1 MAYTKIALF
10 AAIAAF
16 ASAQTQD
23 QINELNVILN
33 DVKSNIQ
40 EYISLA
46 SDPNSGFSLASMP
59 AGILDL
65 GMALASATDDSY
77 TTFYSEVDFAGVSKM
92 LTQVPWY
99 SSRLAPALKS
109 LEGDASSSAA
119 PSSTEAK
126 TSSSAAP
133 SSTEAKTSSSAAPS
147 STEAKTSSSAAPSST
162 EAKTSSSAAPSSSEA
177 KTSSSAAP
185 SSSEA
190 KTSSAATSSAKVSS
204 SAVASS
210 AKVSSS
216 AVASSAKASAISQ
229 ITDGQIQATK
239 TVAQQTENGAAKAF
253 VGMGAGVVAAAAM
266 LL

>member
-10 AAIAAF
+10 AAIAAL

-40 EYISLA
+40 QYISLA
-46 SDPNSGFSLASMP
+46 TDPNSGFSLSNMP
-59 AGILDL
+59 AGVLDI

-77 TTFYSEVDFAGVSKM
+77 TSMYSEVDFAGVSKM

-99 SSRLAPALKS
+99 SSRLEPALKS
-109 LEGDASSSAA
+109 LEGA
-119 PSSTEAK
+119 
-126 TSSSAAP
+126 
-133 SSTEAKTSSSAAPS
+133 
-147 STEAKTSSSAAPSST
+147 
-162 EAKTSSSAAPSSSEA
+162 
-177 KTSSSAAP
+177 SSAAP

-190 KTSSAATSSAKVSS
+190 KTSSAAPSSSEAKTSSAAPSS
-204 SAVASS
+204 SEAKTSS
-210 AKVSSS
+210 AAPSSS
-216 AVASSAKASAISQ
+216 EAKTSSAAPSSSEAKTSSAAPSSSEAKTSSVNSGSAKTASATPESSAAASSAKASAISQ

-239 TVAQQTENGAAKAF
+239 TVSQQTENGAAKAF

>member
-10 AAIAAF
+10 AAIAAL

-33 DVKSNIQ
+33 DVKSHLQ

-46 SDPNSGFSLASMP
+46 SDSSSGFSLSSMP
-59 AGILDL
+59 AGVLDI

-77 TTFYSEVDFAGVSKM
+77 TTLYSEVDFAGVSKM
-92 LTQVPWY
+92 LTMVPWY
-99 SSRLAPALKS
+99 SSRLEPALKS
-109 LEGDASSSAA
+109 LDGDATSSAAPSSSAAPTSSAAPSSSEAKSSSAA

-126 TSSSAAP
+126 TTSAAP
-133 SSTEAKTSSSAAPS
+133 SSTGAKT
-147 STEAKTSSSAAPSST
+147 
-162 EAKTSSSAAPSSSEA
+162 
-177 KTSSSAAP
+177 
-185 SSSEA
+185 
-190 KTSSAATSSAKVSS
+190 
-204 SAVASS
+204 
-210 AKVSSS
+210 
-216 AVASSAKASAISQ
+216 SAISQ

-239 TVAQQTENGAAKAF
+239 AVSEQTENGAAKAF